1 MSTPVLWIEIPVA
14 DFDRAVNF
22 YQIIFNTKLE
32 IKTLFDTEMALF
44 DKSVFGIK
52 ASLVKKENHQTSNGI
67 KPIIYVSVMS
77 ETIALILKHG
87 GSVINEPTLLRQKN
101 KDGDIIIGTNL
112 IDGEVGYYAEV
123 IDSEAN
129 HFYLYSHS

>member
-1 MSTPVLWIEIPVA
+1 MSTPVLWLEIPVSN
-14 DFDRAVNF
+14 FERSVTF
-22 YQIIFNTKLE
+22 YQKVFQTTLE
-32 IKTLFDTEMALF
+32 IRTLFETQMALF
-44 DKSVFGIK
+44 DKTIFGIK
-52 ASLVKKENHQTSNGI
+52 ASIVENQNHIGSNGM

-77 ETIALILKHG
+77 ETIDLILKYG
-87 GSVINEPTLLRQKN
+87 GKLINEPTLLRQKN

-123 IDSEAN
+123 TDSEAN